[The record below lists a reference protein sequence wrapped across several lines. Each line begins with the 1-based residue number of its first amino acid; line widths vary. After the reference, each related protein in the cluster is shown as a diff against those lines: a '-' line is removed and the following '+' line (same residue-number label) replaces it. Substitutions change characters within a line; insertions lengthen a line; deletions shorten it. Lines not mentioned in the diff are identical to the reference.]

1 MHNMNGI
8 RERETFNGTWNTR
21 GIRRARPEGGGLANQ
36 GGVWGSFSDP
46 VECAG
51 RHPLRQTFSIPTSSP
66 NSHTGPSIIAWIMLG
81 QQKQRDAD
89 EMQMTLAFQV
99 LPICWENRS
108 KCAKGQM
115 NDVDKKSLRGL
126 EVGEFLKT
134 REVGEP
140 SAGRRL
146 LGDGVELCLQG
157 QVG

>member
-1 MHNMNGI
+1 MESTNTI
-8 RERETFNGTWNTR
+8 RNHQKIPGKPPV
-21 GIRRARPEGGGLANQ
+21 ASGGS
-36 GGVWGSFSDP
+36 VWGSFSDP

>member
-1 MHNMNGI
+1 MC
-8 RERETFNGTWNTR
+8 RK
-21 GIRRARPEGGGLANQ
+21 
-36 GGVWGSFSDP
+36 
-46 VECAG
+46 
-51 RHPLRQTFSIPTSSP
+51 TSSKTDIL
-66 NSHTGPSIIAWIMLG
+66 NTNVITELSHRAFYYCVDNVG

-126 EVGEFLKT
+126 EMGEFLKT